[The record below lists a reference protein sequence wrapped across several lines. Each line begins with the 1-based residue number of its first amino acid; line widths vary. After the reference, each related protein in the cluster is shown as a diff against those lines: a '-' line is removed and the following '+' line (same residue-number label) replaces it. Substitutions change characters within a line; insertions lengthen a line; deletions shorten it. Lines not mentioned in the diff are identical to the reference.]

1 MPSVYSFC
9 AKFHCLD
16 FRLFTFTK
24 ILKRRCENCFY
35 KQLYLSLNRIF
46 LSHIALI
53 IVNLIYALNYT
64 IAKDVMPEYIQ
75 PSGFI
80 LLRVIGGSILFFLT
94 YLFFV
99 KERVKKKDFFR
110 LMLCGL
116 FGVAINQLFFFEGLN
131 LTTPI
136 NAAII
141 MTISP
146 VLVIITSAIII
157 KEKITVRKIIGIFL
171 GLIGACI
178 LILNSG
184 DISFEND
191 FFTGNNLVLINA
203 TSYAIYLVLVKTLMK
218 RYNPITVMFYV
229 FIFGLIFVLPFGI
242 DEILKIDLTTFN
254 EEIYLK
260 IGFVV
265 ICTTFIAYMFNAFA
279 LKSLNPSVVS
289 VYIYLQP
296 LLASLIAIA
305 LNSDSLSL
313 VKILSAIFIF
323 SAVFLVSIPSKKVIT
338 N

>member
-1 MPSVYSFC
+1 M
-9 AKFHCLD
+9 
-16 FRLFTFTK
+16 
-24 ILKRRCENCFY
+24 
-35 KQLYLSLNRIF
+35 NRFF

-191 FFTGNNLVLINA
+191 FFTGNILVLINA
-203 TSYAIYLVLVKTLMK
+203 TSYAVYLVLVKTLMK

-242 DEILKIDLTTFN
+242 DEIQKIDLTTFN

>member
-1 MPSVYSFC
+1 M
-9 AKFHCLD
+9 
-16 FRLFTFTK
+16 
-24 ILKRRCENCFY
+24 
-35 KQLYLSLNRIF
+35 NRIF

-80 LLRVIGGSILFFLT
+80 LLRVIGGSILFFVT
-94 YLFFV
+94 YIFFIN
-99 KERVKKKDFFR
+99 ERVKKKDFFR

-191 FFTGNNLVLINA
+191 FFTGNILVLINA

-229 FIFGLIFVLPFGI
+229 FIFGLIFVIPFGI
-242 DEILKIDLTTFN
+242 DEIQKIDLTTFN

-296 LLASLIAIA
+296 LLASLIAIV
-305 LNSDSLSL
+305 LNSDSLNL

>member
-1 MPSVYSFC
+1 M
-9 AKFHCLD
+9 
-16 FRLFTFTK
+16 
-24 ILKRRCENCFY
+24 
-35 KQLYLSLNRIF
+35 NRIF

-64 IAKDVMPEYIQ
+64 IAKDVMPEYIK

-146 VLVIITSAIII
+146 VLVIIISAIII

-191 FFTGNNLVLINA
+191 FFTGNILVLINA

-242 DEILKIDLTTFN
+242 DEIQKIDLTTFN

>member
-1 MPSVYSFC
+1 MNSFC
-9 AKFHCLD
+9 AKFHYLD

-24 ILKRRCENCFY
+24 VLKRHCENCFY
-35 KQLYLSLNRIF
+35 KQLNIALNRIF
-46 LSHIALI
+46 LSHAALF
-53 IVNLIYALNYT
+53 IVNLIYALNYS
-64 IAKDVMPEYIQ
+64 IAKDVMPDYIE

-80 LLRVIGGSILFFLT
+80 LLRVIGGSLLFFFT

-99 KERVKKKDFFR
+99 KERVKKQDVFR

-146 VLVIITSAIII
+146 VLVIIISAIII
-157 KEKITVRKIIGIFL
+157 KEKITIRKIIGIFL
-171 GLIGACI
+171 GIIGACV

-184 DISFEND
+184 DISFENN
-191 FFTGNNLVLINA
+191 FFVGNILVLINA
-203 TSYAIYLVLVKTLMK
+203 TSYAVYLVLVKTLMK
-218 RYNPITVMFYV
+218 RYNPITIMFYV
-229 FIFGLIFVLPFGI
+229 FVFGLIFVLPFGI
-242 DEILKIDLTTFN
+242 DEIQKIELVTFTD
-254 EEIYLK
+254 EIYLK
-260 IGFVV
+260 ICFVV

-305 LNSDSLSL
+305 LKSDSLSL

>member
-1 MPSVYSFC
+1 
-9 AKFHCLD
+9 
-16 FRLFTFTK
+16 
-24 ILKRRCENCFY
+24 
-35 KQLYLSLNRIF
+35 LNRIF

-64 IAKDVMPEYIQ
+64 IAKDVMPEYIE

-80 LLRVIGGSILFFLT
+80 LLRVIGGSILFFLM
-94 YLFFV
+94 YFFFV

-157 KEKITVRKIIGIFL
+157 KEKIITRKIIGIFL
-171 GLIGACI
+171 GVIGACV

-191 FFTGNNLVLINA
+191 FFTGNILVLINA

-218 RYNPITVMFYV
+218 KYNPITVMFFV
-229 FIFGLIFVLPFGI
+229 FVFGLIFVLPFGI
-242 DEILKIDLTTFN
+242 DEIQKIDLTSFN

-265 ICTTFIAYMFNAFA
+265 IGTTFIAYMFNAFA

-296 LLASLIAIA
+296 LFASLIAIA

-313 VKILSAIFIF
+313 IKILSAIFIF

>member
-1 MPSVYSFC
+1 M
-9 AKFHCLD
+9 
-16 FRLFTFTK
+16 
-24 ILKRRCENCFY
+24 
-35 KQLYLSLNRIF
+35 
-46 LSHIALI
+46 SHIALI

-64 IAKDVMPEYIQ
+64 IAKDVMPEYMQ

-94 YLFFV
+94 YLFFI

-157 KEKITVRKIIGIFL
+157 KEKITLRKITGIFL

-178 LILNSG
+178 LILNTG

-191 FFTGNNLVLINA
+191 FFTGNILVLINA
-203 TSYAIYLVLVKTLMK
+203 TSYAVYLVLVKTLMK

-242 DEILKIDLTTFN
+242 DEIQKIDLTTFN

-313 VKILSAIFIF
+313 VKILAAIFIF

>member
-1 MPSVYSFC
+1 M
-9 AKFHCLD
+9 
-16 FRLFTFTK
+16 
-24 ILKRRCENCFY
+24 
-35 KQLYLSLNRIF
+35 NRIF
-46 LSHIALI
+46 LSHVALI

-64 IAKDVMPEYIQ
+64 IAKDVMPEYIE

-80 LLRVIGGSILFFLT
+80 LLRVIGGSILFFFI
-94 YLFFV
+94 YFFIV

-184 DISFEND
+184 DISFKND
-191 FFTGNNLVLINA
+191 FFTGNILVLINA

-242 DEILKIDLTTFN
+242 DEIQKIDFTTFN

-305 LNSDSLSL
+305 LNSDTLSL

>member
-1 MPSVYSFC
+1 M
-9 AKFHCLD
+9 
-16 FRLFTFTK
+16 
-24 ILKRRCENCFY
+24 
-35 KQLYLSLNRIF
+35 NRIF

-94 YLFFV
+94 YFFFV

-184 DISFEND
+184 DISFKND
-191 FFTGNNLVLINA
+191 FFTGNILVLINA

-242 DEILKIDLTTFN
+242 DEIQKIDLTTFN

>member
-1 MPSVYSFC
+1 
-9 AKFHCLD
+9 
-16 FRLFTFTK
+16 
-24 ILKRRCENCFY
+24 
-35 KQLYLSLNRIF
+35 LNRIF

-191 FFTGNNLVLINA
+191 FFTGNILVLINA

-242 DEILKIDLTTFN
+242 DEIQKIDLTTFN

>member
-1 MPSVYSFC
+1 M
-9 AKFHCLD
+9 
-16 FRLFTFTK
+16 
-24 ILKRRCENCFY
+24 
-35 KQLYLSLNRIF
+35 
-46 LSHIALI
+46 SHIALI

-191 FFTGNNLVLINA
+191 FFTGNILVLINA

-242 DEILKIDLTTFN
+242 DEIQKIDLTTFN

>member
-1 MPSVYSFC
+1 M
-9 AKFHCLD
+9 
-16 FRLFTFTK
+16 
-24 ILKRRCENCFY
+24 
-35 KQLYLSLNRIF
+35 
-46 LSHIALI
+46 SHIALI

-157 KEKITVRKIIGIFL
+157 KEKITVRKIIGIIL

-191 FFTGNNLVLINA
+191 FFTGNILVLINA